1 MKVIVFI
8 AILGFMGCQNVKHP
22 EKPENLIGKSTMVDV
37 LADAY
42 LANAARSVD
51 YRTVRNQGL
60 RLDSLIYKKYNI
72 DSLQFAQSNAFYAD
86 NLDTYIEMFKKVELK
101 LQTMSDSLT
110 PKKDS
115 IPETP
120 KVKDSLI

>member
-1 MKVIVFI
+1 MF
-8 AILGFMGCQNVKHP
+8 GFMGCQNVKHP
-22 EKPENLIGKSTMVDV
+22 EKPENLIAEDKMVEV

-42 LANAARSVD
+42 LVNAARSVD
-51 YRTVRNQGL
+51 YKTVRTKGL
-60 RLDSLIYKKYNI
+60 RLDSLIYKKYDI
-72 DSLQFAQSNAFYAD
+72 DSLQFAQSNAYYAD

-101 LQTMSDSLT
+101 LQTMSDALN

-120 KVKDSLI
+120 KVIDSLI